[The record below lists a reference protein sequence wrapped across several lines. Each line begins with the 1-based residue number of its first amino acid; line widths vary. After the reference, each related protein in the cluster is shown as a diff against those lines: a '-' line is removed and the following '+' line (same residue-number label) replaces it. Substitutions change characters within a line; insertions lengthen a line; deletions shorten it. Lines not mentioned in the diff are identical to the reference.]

1 MAIKKIKP
9 ILVIIC
15 GGSGS
20 GKTTVAEL
28 ISKELPKGYTSTILS
43 LDNFYLPKDR
53 ITTSNYDTP
62 EAID

>member
-1 MAIKKIKP
+1 MTKNIKP

-28 ISKELPKGYTSTILS
+28 IRDNMPKTATCEVLS
-43 LDNFYLPKDR
+43 LD
-53 ITTSNYDTP
+53 
-62 EAID
+62 